1 MASGDQHTIEQLLKR
16 IDALEQKLTRLEA
29 ENAHLKAELAR
40 KDKIIAGLQQRLF
53 GSKSEKLDPSQLQ
66 LLFDEI
72 IMGKPAPPPEHGGET
87 FAPEEPKTKQP
98 KSRRSKADRFPKNL
112 KILIEKE
119 IIPEEVLAHPDDW
132 QQIGE
137 EHHDELDVVK
147 AQIFWRRTVCKK
159 YIHKTQKARP
169 PVIAPA
175 PLPSI
180 PGTLIAPALAA
191 QIICDKYQD
200 HLPHYRQSQRF
211 RRRHDIDIGRQTLN
225 TWTHA
230 AARHLASI
238 DQAIR
243 AEILES
249 EKLQID
255 ETPIDYLDPGHGT
268 TREGR
273 LWVYRDITHGTCYFD
288 WHPSRATH
296 CLLRFLGYDEQ
307 TNTIAYQ
314 GTIQTDGY
322 IVYQTVAAQHG
333 LRHAGCLTHA
343 RRKFTDL
350 GNASPEVTLSILLHI
365 QRIYHIEKQTRQT
378 GAPAV
383 CRELI
388 RRARSR
394 PIAEQLH
401 RILTEASAQHLPASD
416 VAKAMSYTL
425 GQWQKIIQCFEDG
438 SLELDTNLVE
448 HIIRPTKLG
457 MKNCRHSVLAAR
469 DAAASSGGCGRIA
482 ARSGE
487 RWMFFGSLEAG
498 TNNAILYTLL
508 ANCKVQGLD
517 PEDYLTEVLQR
528 LPHNANREQAAA
540 LTPRRIAAER
550 KARAAT
556 QADQVA

>member
-1 MASGDQHTIEQLLKR
+1 MASDDQQSIQKLLQR
-16 IDALEQKLTRLEA
+16 LDALEKKLATLEA
-29 ENAHLKAELAR
+29 ENAR

-53 GSKSEKLDPSQLQ
+53 GSSSEKLDPAQLQ

-72 IMGKPAPPPEHGGET
+72 VMGKPAPPPDNGDET
-87 FAPEEPKTKQP
+87 TTPEEPKTKRATN
-98 KSRRSKADRFPKNL
+98 RRSKADRFPQNL
-112 KILIEKE
+112 KILIEKT
-119 IIPEEVLAHPDDW
+119 ITPEEVLANPDDW
-132 QQIGE
+132 KLIGE
-137 EHHDELDVVK
+137 EHTDELDVIK
-147 AQIFWRRTVCKK
+147 AQIFWRRTVREK
-159 YIHKTQKARP
+159 YVHNTNKSLP

-200 HLPHYRQSQRF
+200 HLPHYRQAQRF

-230 AARHLASI
+230 IARHLAPI

-249 EKLQID
+249 EKLQVD

-296 CLLRFLGYDEQ
+296 CLLSFLGYDEQ

-314 GTIQTDGY
+314 GDIQTDGY

-350 GNASPEVTLSILLHI
+350 GNACPEVTLPILLHI

-378 GAPAV
+378 GAPAA

-388 RRARSR
+388 RRARSQ

-401 RILTEASAQHLPASD
+401 RFLTEASTQHLPASD
-416 VAKAMSYTL
+416 VAKAIHYTL
-425 GQWQKIIQCFEDG
+425 GQWQKIIHCFEDG
-438 SLELDTNLVE
+438 TLELDTNLVE
-448 HIIRPTKLG
+448 NIIRPTKLG
-457 MKNCRHSVLAAR
+457 MKN
-469 DAAASSGGCGRIA
+469 
-482 ARSGE
+482 
-487 RWMFFGSLEAG
+487 WMFFGSVEAG
-498 TNNAILYTLL
+498 TNNAILFTLL
-508 ANCKVQGLD
+508 ANCNAQGLD
-517 PEDYLTEVLQR
+517 PEDYLIEVLQR
-528 LPHNANREQAAA
+528 LSHNANREQAAA
-540 LTPRRIAAER
+540 LTPRNIAAER
-550 KARAAT
+550 KSRAAT
-556 QADQVA
+556 QDDQVA